1 VAGLAAAFGSGAMTN
16 SIAEME
22 STEVMLV
29 IGSNTTE
36 NHPVIST
43 VLKRNASRNGG
54 KLIVCDPRRIGLVD
68 ESTLWLRQRPGTD
81 VALIN
86 GLIQVILAE
95 GLENREFIEA
105 RTENFPALAEAVA
118 AYTPERVSEI
128 TGVPAEDL
136 RAAARTYARADTAA
150 IFYAMGITQ
159 HRNGTDNVK
168 ALANLAMVCGH
179 LGRPGTGVN
188 PLRGQNNVQGACD
201 LGGLPNVFS
210 GYQKVDDPQANAK
223 MARAWGVE
231 ALADRPGLTVTE
243 IMGGLAQGSVQALY
257 VMGENP
263 VLSDPDASHV
273 EKALE
278 AAEFLV
284 VQDIFLTETARYADV
299 VLPSAC
305 WAEYDGTFT
314 NTERRVQRVRRAV
327 DAPGAAKPDWW
338 IIKEIGRRL
347 GQGWEFTG
355 ARQVMEEIAAV
366 TPSYGGVSY
375 PRLERSGL
383 QWPCPDRRHKGTP
396 ILHAQAFTRGKGL
409 FHAVEHLGPQELPD
423 AEFPYLL
430 STGRILYHYHTST
443 MTRRSGGLAE
453 LAPSCRVEINPADA
467 AELGLADGDAVRVAS
482 RRGEIT
488 AEAWVTPRV
497 SPGMVFAPFH
507 YAESAINR
515 LTIKALDPVAK
526 IPEYKVCA
534 VRLAKAS

>member
-1 VAGLAAAFGSGAMTN
+1 MTN
-16 SIAEME
+16 SIEEME
-22 STEVMLV
+22 GTEVMLV

-43 VLKRNASRNGG
+43 VLKRNASRRGG
-54 KLIVCDPRRIGLVD
+54 KLIVCDPRRIGLV
-68 ESTLWLRQRPGTD
+68 EEASLWLRQRPGTD
-81 VALIN
+81 VALVN
-86 GLIQVILAE
+86 GLIHVILAE
-95 GLENREFIEA
+95 GLEDREFIAE
-105 RTENFPALAEAVA
+105 RTEGFEALKESVA
-118 AYTPERVSEI
+118 SYTPERASEI
-128 TGVPAEDL
+128 TGVPAEEIK
-136 RAAARTYARADTAA
+136 AAARAFAQAETAA
-150 IFYAMGITQ
+150 IFYAMGVTQ

-168 ALANLAMVCGH
+168 ALANLAMVAGQI
-179 LGRPGTGVN
+179 GRPGTGVN

-210 GYQKVDDPQANAK
+210 GYQKVDDPAAGSK

-231 ALADRPGLTVTE
+231 SLPAAPGLTVTE
-243 IMGGLAQGSVQALY
+243 IMGGLAEGRVRALY

-273 EKALE
+273 EQALE
-278 AAEFLV
+278 RAEFLV

-299 VLPSAC
+299 VLPGAC

-314 NTERRVQRVRRAV
+314 NTERRVQRVRKAV
-327 DAPGAAKPDWW
+327 DAPGLAKPDWW
-338 IIKEIGRRL
+338 IISQLGRRL
-347 GQGWEFTG
+347 GEGWDFKS

-383 QWPCPDRRHKGTP
+383 QWPCPDRKHPGTP
-396 ILHAQAFTRGKGL
+396 ILHAQGFARGKGL
-409 FHAVEHLGPQELPD
+409 FHPVEHLGPQELPD
-423 AEFPYLL
+423 QDYPYLL

-453 LAPSCRVEINPADA
+453 LAPSCRVEVNPVDA
-467 AELGLADGDAVRVAS
+467 AQLGLSDGDLVRVAS
-482 RRGEIT
+482 RRGEIS
-488 AEAWVTPRV
+488 AEAWITPRV
-497 SPGMVFAPFH
+497 SPGMVFVPFH
-507 YAESAINR
+507 YAESAVNR